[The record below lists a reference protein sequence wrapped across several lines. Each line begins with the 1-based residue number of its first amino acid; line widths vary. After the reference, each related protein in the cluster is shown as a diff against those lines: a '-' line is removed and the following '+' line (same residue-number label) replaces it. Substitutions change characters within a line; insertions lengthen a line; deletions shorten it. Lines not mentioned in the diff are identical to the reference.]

1 MAFHDPAAGLET
13 LPRRPTLPSRL
24 LRTITGNRNLLVG
37 SMMVLT
43 LVLVGLSAP
52 WISPFD
58 PLEQDL
64 TRSLLPPGGEHLFGT
79 DQYGRDV
86 LSRVLHGTFLALL
99 EIVLGVGMSVLL
111 GVPLGLAAG
120 YFGGRIDRA
129 LSWFMDLL
137 FAFPGIVLAILI
149 VSLLGVGLFNML
161 LAIAIF
167 SIPVY
172 GRLTRNLTL
181 GLKQMDYTDAAR
193 ALGAPDWVIMIRHIL
208 RNALAPLMVQ
218 ATLTAGAVVLTAA
231 SLSFLGLGVQPPTPE
246 WGAMVSNGRN
256 FLGVATYL
264 SLFPGLAIT
273 FAVMGFNL
281 LGDGLR
287 DVLDPR
293 FR

>member
-1 MAFHDPAAGLET
+1 MALHDPTARLEA
-13 LPRRPTLPSRL
+13 LPARRSGPARA
-24 LRTITGNRNLLVG
+24 LRTITRNRNLLVG
-37 SMMVLT
+37 TTMVLT

-52 WISPFD
+52 WLAPFD
-58 PLEQDL
+58 PLAQDL
-64 TRSLLPPGGEHLFGT
+64 TRSLLPPGGEHLLGT

-86 LSRVLHGTFLALL
+86 LSRVLHGTLLALL

-111 GVPLGLAAG
+111 GVPIGLAAG

-129 LSWFMDLL
+129 LSWFMDIL

-193 ALGAPDWVIMIRHIL
+193 ALGAPDWVIMVRHIL

-256 FLGVATYL
+256 FLGVATHL

>member
-1 MAFHDPAAGLET
+1 MAVTDPRLRLEAV
-13 LPRRPTLPSRL
+13 PARRSALSRG
-24 LRTITGNRNLLVG
+24 LRTVTGNRNLLVG
-37 SMMVLT
+37 SVMVLT
-43 LVLVGLSAP
+43 LVVVGLSAP
-52 WISPFD
+52 WLAPYD
-58 PLEQDL
+58 PLAQDL
-64 TRSLLPPGGEHLFGT
+64 TRSLQAPGGEHLLGT

-86 LSRVLHGTFLALL
+86 LSRVLHGTLLALL
-99 EIVLGVGMSVLL
+99 EIVLGVGMSVML
-111 GVPLGLAAG
+111 GVPIGLVAG

-193 ALGAPDWVIMIRHIL
+193 ALGAPDWVIMLRHIL

>member
-1 MAFHDPAAGLET
+1 MAVTDPT
-13 LPRRPTLPSRL
+13 LRLDALPPRRSGLARV
-24 LRTITGNRNLLVG
+24 LRTVTSNRNLLVG
-37 SMMVLT
+37 SFMVLT
-43 LVLVGLSAP
+43 LVVVGLSAP
-52 WISPFD
+52 WIAPFD
-58 PLEQDL
+58 PLAQDL
-64 TRSLLPPGGEHLFGT
+64 TRSLQPPGGEHLLGT

-86 LSRVLHGTFLALL
+86 LSRVLHGTMLALL
-99 EIVLGVGMSVLL
+99 EIVLGVGMSVML
-111 GVPLGLAAG
+111 GVPIGLVAG

-129 LSWFMDLL
+129 LSWFMDIL

-181 GLKQMDYTDAAR
+181 SLKQMDYTDAAR
-193 ALGAPDWVIMIRHIL
+193 ALGAPDRVIMVRHIL

-256 FLGVATYL
+256 FLGVATHL

-273 FAVMGFNL
+273 FAVLAFNL

>member
-1 MAFHDPAAGLET
+1 MAVTD
-13 LPRRPTLPSRL
+13 PTLRLESLPARPSSLARI
-24 LRTITGNRNLLVG
+24 LRTVTRNRNLLVG
-37 SMMVLT
+37 SIMVLT
-43 LVLVGLSAP
+43 LVVVGLSAP
-52 WISPFD
+52 WLAPYD
-58 PLEQDL
+58 PLAQDL
-64 TRSLLPPGGEHLFGT
+64 TRSLLPPGGEHLLGT

-86 LSRVLHGTFLALL
+86 LSRVLHGTLLALL
-99 EIVLGVGMSVLL
+99 EIVLGVGMSVML
-111 GVPLGLAAG
+111 GVPIGLVAG

-181 GLKQMDYTDAAR
+181 GLKQMEYTDAAR
-193 ALGAPDWVIMIRHIL
+193 ALGASDPVIMVRYIL

-256 FLGVATYL
+256 FLGVASHL
-264 SLFPGLAIT
+264 SLFPGLSIT
-273 FAVMGFNL
+273 FAVMAFNL

>member
-1 MAFHDPAAGLET
+1 MTTSSSAT
-13 LPRRPTLPSRL
+13 QSQLPRSGP
-24 LRTITGNRNLLVG
+24 LRRFFRTVRRNPNLLVG
-37 SMMVLT
+37 GTMVL
-43 LVLVGLSAP
+43 VLLTVGLAAP
-52 WISPFD
+52 LLAPFD

-64 TRSLLPPGGEHLFGT
+64 LNSLQAPNEQHLFGT
-79 DQYGRDV
+79 DAYGRDH
-86 LSRVLHGTFLALL
+86 LSRVLYATRLSLL
-99 EIVLGVGMSVLL
+99 EIFLGVGMSILL
-111 GVPLGLAAG
+111 GVPIGLAAG
-120 YFGGRIDRA
+120 YFGGRVDRGI
-129 LSWFMDLL
+129 SWFMDIL

-172 GRLTRNLTL
+172 GRLTRNITL
-181 GLKQMDYTDAAR
+181 GLRQTEYSEAAR
-193 ALGAPDWVIMIRHIL
+193 ALGARPRRIMLSHIL

-218 ATLTAGAVVLTAA
+218 ATLTAGSVVLTAA

-246 WGAMVSNGRN
+246 WGAMVSSGRN
-256 FLGVATYL
+256 FVGVASYL
-264 SLFPGLAIT
+264 PLFPGLAIT

-287 DVLDPR
+287 DLLDPR